1 VLRASILSG
10 FVVICLL
17 TATDALAHGP
27 EVHLSYGRV
36 SPAKVTIRVG
46 QTVHFHN
53 DSTTPRTFTV
63 VADGGAF
70 ESPPLTRGEG
80 WHHEFS
86 EPGRYPYSISEF
98 SDMIGLVLV
107 APAEP

>member
-1 VLRASILSG
+1 MRTSILSG
-10 FVVICLL
+10 FAAICLL
-17 TATDALAHGP
+17 AATGALAHGP
-27 EVHLSYGRV
+27 EVHLAYGRV
-36 SPAKVTIRVG
+36 SPSKVTIRAG

-53 DSTTPRTFTV
+53 NSTTPRTFTV

-70 ESPPLTRGEG
+70 ESPPLARGEG

-86 EPGRYPYSISEF
+86 EPGSYPYSVSEF
-98 SDMIGLVLV
+98 SNMVGLVLV